1 MEPLLLIQWPAESVI
16 KFYWLNTWLWGF
28 LGIICYSVLF
38 NKLFFFFPPIGF
50 LDSDPP
56 PGNREDN
63 EDGSWLLAEEV
74 TTVMTCNGW
83 RWTQEDRVAMESG
96 IWVKTFVLKCSF
108 SIRLFKMFKTACPG
122 GFKGIFFP
130 FSDHKCCSLIYS
142 MFRLPHRLLTLLARF
157 VNMLWASHSR
167 RCVLSAVRG
176 WYAKRWQAQSWFPAT
191 CWRIF
196 VFESTGFRRAQK
208 QGSSVSACK
217 VTCQGAR
224 PAMKPAHL

>member
-1 MEPLLLIQWPAESVI
+1 
-16 KFYWLNTWLWGF
+16 
-28 LGIICYSVLF
+28 
-38 NKLFFFFPPIGF
+38 
-50 LDSDPP
+50 
-56 PGNREDN
+56 
-63 EDGSWLLAEEV
+63 
-74 TTVMTCNGW
+74 
-83 RWTQEDRVAMESG
+83 
-96 IWVKTFVLKCSF
+96 
-108 SIRLFKMFKTACPG
+108 
-122 GFKGIFFP
+122 
-130 FSDHKCCSLIYS
+130 

-208 QGSSVSACK
+208 PGSSVSACK

-224 PAMKPAHL
+224 PAMKASTFIRVEWVVSGTAAEAPEQTNPSSRWHTTWPRYHFICILPLSCSSPCSLLHSVFYYCMALPHRKSFTS